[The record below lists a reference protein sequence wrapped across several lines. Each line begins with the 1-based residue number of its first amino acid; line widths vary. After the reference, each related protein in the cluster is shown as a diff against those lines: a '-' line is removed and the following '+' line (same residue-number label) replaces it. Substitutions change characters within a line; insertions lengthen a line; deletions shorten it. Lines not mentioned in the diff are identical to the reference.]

1 MSTKA
6 LFPCGGGSN
15 LILGTGTENQIFILR
30 TPAAIKF
37 FHQILKNC
45 HFGVKK
51 NHYPSRWICRRHIK
65 APVLFPR
72 SIIILQGV
80 LIKFNFLM
88 KFPHLEIIIDLMKD
102 LKYEHQSTF
111 PLCGRVKL
119 NFRDR
124 YRKPNI
130 YSKNSSHYQVFSS
143 NSQKL
148 SLWCKQKIITHPHIK
163 APVLF
168 PRGIIILQGVLIK
181 FNFLMKFPH
190 LEIIIDL
197 MKDLKYEHQS
207 TFPCVEGQT

>member
-1 MSTKA
+1 MSHEKAPILFPRGIIIFQGVLTKFNFSTK
-6 LFPCGGGSN
+6 FPHLEIIVYLMKDLKCEHQSTFPLWWRVK

-30 TPAAIKF
+30 TPATIKF

-72 SIIILQGV
+72 GIIMLQGV

-148 SLWCKQKIITHPHIK
+148 SLWCKQKIITHPDGFI
-163 APVLF
+163 
-168 PRGIIILQGVLIK
+168 
-181 FNFLMKFPH
+181 
-190 LEIIIDL
+190 
-197 MKDLKYEHQS
+197 
-207 TFPCVEGQT
+207 